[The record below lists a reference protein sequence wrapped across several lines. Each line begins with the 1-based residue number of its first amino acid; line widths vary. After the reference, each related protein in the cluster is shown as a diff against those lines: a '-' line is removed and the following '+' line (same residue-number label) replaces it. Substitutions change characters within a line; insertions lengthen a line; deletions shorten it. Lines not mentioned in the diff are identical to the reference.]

1 MLLTQFNFLYVIILV
16 YKSYNVFKFFLFIS
30 KIELRSIE
38 ISMINFNFNWFL
50 LVQDRVSTYYY
61 IIKFQKRELSY
72 IYIFIILY
80 FKNRYLNVN
89 EINVIINIKSFNYIR
104 FFNLYIIIIKY
115 IIYNNYNYYVISKT
129 NIILFY

>member
-1 MLLTQFNFLYVIILV
+1 MKGRI
-16 YKSYNVFKFFLFIS
+16 
-30 KIELRSIE
+30 
-38 ISMINFNFNWFL
+38 
-50 LVQDRVSTYYY
+50 STYYY

-89 EINVIINIKSFNYIR
+89 EINVIINIKLFNYIR
-104 FFNLYIIIIKY
+104 FFNFYIIVIKY

-129 NIILFY
+129 NIILF